1 MTLLKV
7 EHVVKKFGGLR
18 AVDGV
23 SFALDRGEFL
33 AVVGPNGSGKTTL
46 LNLINGVYKP
56 DEGRIFFEGV
66 RRNGAA
72 ALQEGE
78 AWHVPRLP
86 GAPAVSRKHGA

>member
-1 MTLLKV
+1 MTLLRV

-18 AVDGV
+18 AVDDV

-66 RRNGAA
+66 DVTELPPYKRA
-72 ALQEGE
+72 
-78 AWHVPRLP
+78 RL
-86 GAPAVSRKHGA
+86 GMSRAF